1 MTEGPTRKDRDCS
14 TPQPCPFHIPTSGKG
29 GESPLFQSKI
39 TGTSNASPSP
49 RKWILLSALLFSLGS
64 CSNLL
69 LLCLNCPDAFSFPL
83 CPRLRFPVQSILM
96 DTVVFHLLWFGSWFL
111 FCTIL
116 RHLLS
121 YLGWI
126 ISTTQV
132 RLSTLQDLSS
142 TCLQSIKIYC
152 MILIST
158 CPQPQL
164 KFTLFLLQFLS

>member
-132 RLSTLQDLSS
+132 RLPTLPPRSV
-142 TCLQSIKIYC
+142 IY
-152 MILIST
+152 
-158 CPQPQL
+158 
-164 KFTLFLLQFLS
+164 LFAIN